1 MAKKASELNWKE
13 AVARR
18 DELLTKCDEHYR
30 AVGDSDPSEEQR
42 KEVADYN
49 REIEE
54 LEHKI
59 DESREYQEMKSRL
72 TGAYEARQR
81 ELTANG
87 GGNGSINHP
96 NLVGENKNV
105 GERPSTLGERFTE
118 WKEFQEWISDLA
130 GGKRAY
136 GEVALSENTAVGFS
150 PSMPYQRKSL
160 VVIGDHTGSAGTMM
174 VPDFKP
180 LVRLPFA
187 PLMLRDMISVGTT
200 QSDQVTYPR
209 EVSRE
214 NNAAI
219 VAEATATSGA
229 SGAKP
234 ESGLTLEKI
243 ITNVKT
249 IAHWIPATKQALS
262 DAGQIRL
269 LIDSFLLDGL
279 EQKLEWEILNGNGA
293 NDHLLGVDH
302 TPGTQ
307 YQEFVTDVLATT
319 RKARTKVEVDGLARP
334 TAYSMNPR
342 DWEAIELTKD
352 GMDRYYYGGP
362 SVLGNPRLWGLP
374 VVTPFQQV
382 QGQGFIADWKTVALW
397 DREQGN
403 IRVAEQHSDFFTRNM
418 VVILAE
424 ERLALGIFRPAAI
437 CEIDMHSGPNS

>member
-1 MAKKASELNWKE
+1 MPKKVSELTWKE

-18 DELLTKCDEHYR
+18 DELLRKCDEHYR
-30 AVGDSDPSEEQR
+30 SVGDEDPSEDQR
-42 KEVADYN
+42 KEVADFN

-54 LEHKI
+54 LELKI
-59 DESREYQEMKSRL
+59 DDSRDYQEMKSRL
-72 TGAYEARQR
+72 TRAYEARER
-81 ELTANG
+81 ELRG
-87 GGNGSINHP
+87 GGDIEHQSGR
-96 NLVGENKNV
+96 GGGGRKA
-105 GERPSTLGERFTE
+105 TLGEQFTE
-118 WKEFQEWISDLA
+118 WKEFREWVSDLA
-130 GGKRAY
+130 GGGLDY
-136 GEVALSENTAVGFS
+136 GLKEISESTKVDKS
-150 PSMPYQRKSL
+150 PSMPYQRKAL
-160 VVIGDHTGSAGTMM
+160 VIGETGATSPSSAGVFS

-187 PLMLRDMISVGTT
+187 PMVLRDLISVGTT
-200 QSDQVTYPR
+200 QSDQISYPR
-209 EVSRE
+209 EVSRT
-214 NNAAI
+214 NAAA
-219 VAEATATSGA
+219 VVPEATATGGSSGT
-229 SGAKP
+229 KP
-234 ESGLTLEKI
+234 ESSLVLEKI

-279 EQKLEWEILNGNGA
+279 EQVVEWNILNGDGSS
-293 NDHLLGVDH
+293 DEFLGIDH

-374 VVTPFQQV
+374 VVTPFQQAI
-382 QGQGFIADWKTVALW
+382 GQGFIADWKTIAIW

-403 IRVAEQHSDFFTRNM
+403 IRVADQHSDFFVRNM

-424 ERLALGIFRPAAI
+424 ERLAMGVFRPKAI
-437 CEIDMHSGPNS
+437 CEIDMHQGPNS

>member
-1 MAKKASELNWKE
+1 MAKKASELTWKE

-18 DELLTKCDEHYR
+18 DELLKKCDDHYT
-30 AVGDSDPSEEQR
+30 AVGDEKPTEEQR

-54 LEHKI
+54 LEHVI
-59 DESREYQEMKSRL
+59 DESRDYQETKSRL
-72 TGAYEARQR
+72 TAAYEARKR
-81 ELTANG
+81 EMNG
-87 GGNGSINHP
+87 GGDINFAA
-96 NLVGENKNV
+96 GEAGRRGRDQK
-105 GERPSTLGERFTE
+105 TLGEKFTE
-118 WKEFQEWISDLA
+118 WDDFQKWVSNLA
-130 GGKRAY
+130 GGGLDY
-136 GEVALSENTAVGFS
+136 GQKEISESTEIGRS
-150 PSMPYQRKSL
+150 PSLPYQRKAL
-160 VVIGDHTGSAGTMM
+160 VVIGDHTGSAGTMV

-187 PLMLRDMISVGTT
+187 PLTLRDIISVGTT
-200 QSDQVTYPR
+200 QSDTVTYPR
-209 EVSRE
+209 EVSRA

-219 VAEATATSGA
+219 VAEATQTSGA

-234 ESGLTLEKI
+234 ESGLTLEKV
-243 ITNVKT
+243 TSNVKT

-262 DAGQIRL
+262 DAGQMRL

-279 EQKLEWEILNGNGA
+279 EQKLEWEILNGDGA
-293 NDHLLGVDH
+293 NDHLLGIDH

-307 YQEFVTDVLATT
+307 YQEFVDDVLATT
-319 RKARTKVEVDGLARP
+319 RKARTKVEVDGLASP
-334 TAYSMNPR
+334 SAYSMNPR

-374 VVTPFQQV
+374 VVTPFQQA

-437 CEIDMHSGPNS
+437 CEIDLHQGPNS